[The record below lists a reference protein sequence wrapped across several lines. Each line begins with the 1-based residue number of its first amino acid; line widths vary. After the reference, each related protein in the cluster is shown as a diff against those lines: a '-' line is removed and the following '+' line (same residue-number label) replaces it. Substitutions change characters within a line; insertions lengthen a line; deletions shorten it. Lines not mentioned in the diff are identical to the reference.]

1 MACGNLCFFFSPAS
15 CRKFEFEIT
24 LSEVQAASGRLMF
37 LRIDDIKRIQQQLVD
52 ILKVGFQQPRLDLGQ
67 QMTLIGLAVIRFQL
81 WIEDI
86 QFALIYAGEGQVMAA
101 ACKRAGR
108 AAG

>member
-15 CRKFEFEIT
+15 CRKLEFEIT

-52 ILKVGFQQPRLDLGQ
+52 ILKVGFQ
-67 QMTLIGLAVIRFQL
+67 
-81 WIEDI
+81 
-86 QFALIYAGEGQVMAA
+86 
-101 ACKRAGR
+101 
-108 AAG
+108 